1 MIKRITIGDLRLTF
15 TAARIVKVGGFNSLL
30 TDGNHILM
38 WDFDDALLQDVSYA
52 LGAVQKRFSLPKI
65 YILETRK
72 SGSYIAYC
80 FARVYWKFAVQ
91 VIAETVGVDWNFVKY
106 GIYRD
111 KFTLRVTDKGYGKP
125 HCVAVLE
132 SNVPEDATILDLATW
147 VTYET
152 LKNKKSLKLKEIKE
166 NK

>member
-30 TDGNHILM
+30 ADGNHILM
-38 WDFDDALLQDVSYA
+38 WDFDDIELLRVKGY
-52 LGAVQKRFSLPKI
+52 LCRVQYKYQLPRI
-65 YILETRK
+65 YVLETRA

-80 FARVYWKFAVQ
+80 FKRTPWKKAVII
-91 VIAETVGVDWNFVKY
+91 VADTPEVDWNFLKY
-106 GIYRD
+106 GVYRD
-111 KFTLRVTDKGYGKP
+111 KFTLRATDKGYGKP

-147 VTYET
+147 VRYET
-152 LKNKKSLKLKEIKE
+152 LKNKKSLRLKR
-166 NK
+166 